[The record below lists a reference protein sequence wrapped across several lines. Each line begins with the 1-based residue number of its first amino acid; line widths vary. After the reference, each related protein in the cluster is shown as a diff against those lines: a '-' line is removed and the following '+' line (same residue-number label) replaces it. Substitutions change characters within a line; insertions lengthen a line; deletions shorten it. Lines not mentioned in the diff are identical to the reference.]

1 MKTTYIRIVTLV
13 ALATMLTASVYADAA
28 AYAKII
34 KERDAVLSQ
43 ILSEQERMRN
53 TGTANEEAI
62 FSAQIA
68 LYSFRRD
75 TASTVSERIKN
86 QELIVAAHDKRLAEI
101 KKQAQA
107 GAATNMDTLL
117 ATDGLLQ
124 AKQILEELKMGE
136 KKS

>member
-13 ALATMLTASVYADAA
+13 ALATMLTASVYGDAA

-43 ILSEQERMRN
+43 ILSERERMRN